1 MKYVFKRMFKIQS
14 KNIFE
19 KNHYVRAIHKI
30 IITILFIIIL
40 QLPVYHVY
48 IYIFECMFQINNFSI
63 NIPKF
68 WSQRQIHP
76 LLNITIHRNRF
87 SHSFV
92 HIKYPLTQFNMQQHG
107 KHHKLFHYQDK
118 SNKVNEK
125 LSRTIFISM
134 VQKFST

>member
-48 IYIFECMFQINNFSI
+48 IYIYIFECMF
-63 NIPKF
+63 
-68 WSQRQIHP
+68 
-76 LLNITIHRNRF
+76 
-87 SHSFV
+87 
-92 HIKYPLTQFNMQQHG
+92 
-107 KHHKLFHYQDK
+107 
-118 SNKVNEK
+118 
-125 LSRTIFISM
+125 
-134 VQKFST
+134 